1 MKMRDVIDMVSK
13 IYRDEQGK
21 LFKLNTELLTVD
33 NKIQKANDNE
43 WTRITVADYQ
53 KLLNEQSDL
62 RMNIIEKKSYIK
74 GISFVR
80 EMLMDLGFD
89 MEIES

>member
-1 MKMRDVIDMVSK
+1 MKMRDVIDMISK
-13 IYRDEQGK
+13 VYRDEQGK

-62 RMNIIEKKSYIK
+62 RMNIIEKNLILKVFLLLEK
-74 GISFVR
+74 C
-80 EMLMDLGFD
+80 
-89 MEIES
+89 